1 MGDDELLT
9 PLAEICI
16 ELINNGMLI
25 KEDIPQIIKQ
35 EVLDYYKSLR
45 GGEKHG

>member
-1 MGDDELLT
+1 MLT

-16 ELINNGMLI
+16 ELIDNGMFS

-35 EVLDYYKSLR
+35 EVLDYYESLN
-45 GGEKHG
+45 GGEKHD

>member
-1 MGDDELLT
+1 MLT

-16 ELINNGMLI
+16 ELIDNGMFN

-35 EVLDYYKSLR
+35 EVLDYYESLK
-45 GGEKHG
+45 GSEKHD